1 MSSSGTNLVT
11 QKASDRRSVHRDEH
25 ARGSEGR
32 FHSKFNKHG
41 EIFMFALQIHIQ
53 TNVTDAA

>member
-11 QKASDRRSVHRDEH
+11 QKASDRRSIHGDEH
-25 ARGSEGR
+25 ARG

>member
-11 QKASDRRSVHRDEH
+11 QKASDRRSVRRDEH
-25 ARGSEGR
+25 AQG

-41 EIFMFALQIHIQ
+41 EIFTFALQIHIQ
-53 TNVTDAA
+53 TNVTHTA